1 MHAATF
7 FVWITLLAAFIC
19 LVSNMLLLRW
29 FSTHFARK
37 IVDSFSKLREYLII
51 SLDETSSTSR
61 EGENGLLGIAS
72 LQKKLLDELHSE
84 SIQLDLAYSIA
95 AFELRLGRV
104 DGRLI
109 FSSRLEVSKHFPSCI
124 YQASHW
130 GRGKCSQG
138 TVMGL
143 FTHGNK
149 PWKSINASNYEA
161 SIGPWAGNSCV
172 NETCRGYAFV
182 CV

>member
-7 FVWITLLAAFIC
+7 FVWITLSAAFIC

-37 IVDSFSKLREYLII
+37 IVDSLSKLRECLII
-51 SLDETSSTSR
+51 SLNETSSTSR
-61 EGENGLLGIAS
+61 EGESGFLGVAS
-72 LQKKLLDELHSE
+72 RQRKLLDETHAE

-109 FSSRLEVSKHFPSCI
+109 FSSRLRLSKYFPSCI

-138 TVMGL
+138 TIMGL
-143 FTHGNK
+143 FTRGNK
-149 PWKSINASNYEA
+149 SWKRISVSNYEA
-161 SIGPWAGNSCV
+161 STGPWASNSGV
-172 NETCRGYAFV
+172 NETC
-182 CV
+182 